1 MSNSKTAQDVE
12 LLKSDIASFASSL
25 GFSADSSLPYSG
37 FNDVDFRKAG
47 PLKPP
52 KPSKAPNTPKQ
63 NSQLEKKR
71 SNTQTPK
78 TDKNTKNNQ
87 RPKPKPPALSLDD
100 SNKSNRFSRDPD
112 KFKNLPALP
121 LVKASALSAW
131 YEDES
136 ELEKKL
142 FGEEGKGKK
151 AVNARNV
158 EELERLVEKKM
169 ELGERLMWQY
179 AKDYELSK
187 GKSGDM
193 KMVLASQRSGT
204 AADKVSAF
212 SFVVADNPVANLKS
226 LDGLLGL
233 VTSKVGKRYAF
244 TGFEALKEL
253 FISKLLPDRK
263 LKTFIQ
269 RPVNELPET
278 KDGYSLLLFWY
289 WEDCLKQRYERFV
302 VALEEASRDMLPAL
316 KDKAL
321 KTMYVLLKSKPEQ
334 ERKLLSSLVN
344 KLGDPQNKGAS
355 NADYYL
361 SNLLSDHPNMKAVVI
376 DEVDTFLFR
385 PHLGLR
391 AKYHAVNF
399 LSQIRLSH
407 KGDGPRVAK
416 RLIEVYF
423 ALFKVLISEA
433 EKGQP
438 VDDKSN
444 KAVKSTHKSKENK
457 RKGSGESHVELDSRL
472 LSALLMGVN
481 RAFPYVSSNEADD
494 IVDIETPI
502 LFQLVHS
509 KNFNVGVQALMLLD
523 KISSKNQVV
532 SDRFYRALYSKLL
545 LPAAM
550 NSSKASEAEMFIGLL
565 LRAMKTDVNLKRV
578 SAFSKR
584 ILQVALQQP
593 PQYACGCLFL
603 ISEVLKARPQL
614 WNMMLQN
621 ESVDEDLEHFED
633 IVEETASES
642 SLPSKKEENN
652 ADVCGGEA
660 ANSDSYSSEDEGVL
674 PSSYSDDDIS
684 EDEKELFIRETPK
697 DQHHKEPKII
707 SNQNALTSPK
717 STAKPFLPGGYDP
730 RHREPSYSNA
740 DRASW
745 WELMVLSTHVHP
757 SVATMAATLLSGA
770 NIVYNGNPLNDL
782 SLTAFLDKF
791 MEKKPKASSWH
802 GGSQIEPAKK
812 LDMNNYLIGQEILSL
827 AETDVPPEDLVFHK
841 FYMNKMNSSKKP
853 KKKKKKKAAEG
864 EAAEELFDVGGNVVD
879 DDYVDGGDDS
889 DNEEIENILDSAN
902 PSLDADGDY
911 DYDDLDN
918 VANEDD
924 DDLIGDASDA
934 EMDIPSDDTDGEG
947 FDVDAGT
954 DSINDDGDDAI
965 TIGDADDLSDGE
977 DEFHQRKR
985 KRKSGKKTSASP
997 FASLEDYEHL
1007 LNEDSPTEKDSI
1019 KTKKSK
1025 PRKKKLS
1032 K

>member
-52 KPSKAPNTPKQ
+52 KPPKTPKQ
-63 NSQLEKKR
+63 NSQLEKKP
-71 SNTQTPK
+71 SNNQTPK
-78 TDKNTKNNQ
+78 TDKNAKNNQ
-87 RPKPKPPALSLDD
+87 RPKPNKPPVLSLDD

-121 LVKASALSAW
+121 LVKASALSLW

-151 AVNARNV
+151 AVNVRNV
-158 EELERLVEKKM
+158 EELKRLVEKKM

-263 LKTFIQ
+263 LKTLIQ
-269 RPVNELPET
+269 RPVDELPET

-376 DEVDTFLFR
+376 HEVDTFLFR

-550 NSSKASEAEMFIGLL
+550 NSSKAEMFIGLL
-565 LRAMKTDVNLKRV
+565 LRAMKSDVNLKRV

-633 IVEETASES
+633 IVEETASEP
-642 SLPSKKEENN
+642 SLASKKEENN
-652 ADVCGGEA
+652 HDICGGEA

-697 DQHHKEPKII
+697 DQHHQEPKII

-853 KKKKKKKAAEG
+853 KKKKKKAAEG
-864 EAAEELFDVGGNVVD
+864 EAAEELFDVGGNDVD

-954 DSINDDGDDAI
+954 DSINDNGDDAI
-965 TIGDADDLSDGE
+965 GIGDADDLSDGE

-1019 KTKKSK
+1019 KMKTFK

-1032 K
+1032 T